1 MRQRIVE
8 SFPVTLADW
17 PFRCSCPAWKNA
29 LFSGDG
35 FLEFPSST
43 MRGPRWG
50 FFLWCSVNLLR
61 ENFSPSGE
69 FYDCY
74 NRKWAPN
81 LFPSWCFIAEI
92 PYNPQCNVYGFG
104 HACVHFF
111 LQIDNTW
118 LYVTWDK
125 NWSSKWCNPVARR
138 GKLECWNEFGQR
150 RLFITHVW

>member
-8 SFPVTLADW
+8 SIPVTLADW
-17 PFRCSCPAWKNA
+17 LFRCSCPVWKKC
-29 LFSGDG
+29 LVQWWR
-35 FLEFPSST
+35 FLGIPIIDHARTEVS
-43 MRGPRWG
+43 

-61 ENFSPSGE
+61 EHFSPSGE

-81 LFPSWCFIAEI
+81 LFQSLYFIAEI
-92 PYNPQCNVYGFG
+92 PYNPQCNVYGFE

-125 NWSSKWCNPVARR
+125 NRSSKWCNPMARR
-138 GKLECWNEFGQR
+138 GKLECCNEFGQQ
-150 RLFITHVW
+150 RLFITHAW